1 MLINKMQRYLK
12 FSNYFLKNNKLSIRK
27 KRVSINNN
35 ILPILI
41 ILFIS
46 FIYFLITGV
55 KLYTTVLLIFMTEVY
70 LIFKFNNLL
79 REINGNIDNRFEFEK
94 SVREKQ
100 KRMLI
105 QKKNNINNL
114 IIKDENGY
122 DLEKIKI
129 DKNSYIIGKK
139 NKQNNVDIDLNSYKN
154 SEMISRVHFSITKN
168 ENDWLITDLGSKNGT
183 SLIKVDKRKI
193 KLKEFIAEKL
203 VVGDIIEI
211 FNFQILVN

>member
-1 MLINKMQRYLK
+1 MLINKIQRYLK

-70 LIFKFNNLL
+70 LIFKFNSLL

>member
-1 MLINKMQRYLK
+1 
-12 FSNYFLKNNKLSIRK
+12 
-27 KRVSINNN
+27 
-35 ILPILI
+35 
-41 ILFIS
+41 
-46 FIYFLITGV
+46 
-55 KLYTTVLLIFMTEVY
+55 
-70 LIFKFNNLL
+70 
-79 REINGNIDNRFEFEK
+79 
-94 SVREKQ
+94 
-100 KRMLI
+100 MLI
-105 QKKNNINNL
+105 QRKNNINNL

>member
-1 MLINKMQRYLK
+1 MLINKIERYLT
-12 FSNYFLKNNKLSIRK
+12 FSNYFLRNNRLSIRK
-27 KRVSINNN
+27 KRVSINSNF
-35 ILPILI
+35 LPIII

-46 FIYFLITGV
+46 VIYFLMTGL
-55 KLYTTVLLIFMTEVY
+55 KLYTIVLFIFMIEVY
-70 LIFKFNNLL
+70 LIFKFNNLTK
-79 REINGNIDNRFEFEK
+79 EINRNIDNRFDFEK

>member
-1 MLINKMQRYLK
+1 MQRYLK

-105 QKKNNINNL
+105 QRKNNINNL

>member
-1 MLINKMQRYLK
+1 MLINKIQRYLK

-27 KRVSINNN
+27 KRVSINSN

>member
-79 REINGNIDNRFEFEK
+79 REINGNIDNKFEFEK

-105 QKKNNINNL
+105 QRKNNINNL

-154 SEMISRVHFSITKN
+154 SEMISRVHFSIKKN

>member
-12 FSNYFLKNNKLSIRK
+12 FLNYFLKNNKLSIRK

>member
-1 MLINKMQRYLK
+1 MLINKIQRYLK

-27 KRVSINNN
+27 KRVSINSN

-94 SVREKQ
+94 SLREKQ

-154 SEMISRVHFSITKN
+154 SEMISRVHFLITKN

>member
-1 MLINKMQRYLK
+1 MQRYLK

-193 KLKEFIAEKL
+193 KLKEFITEKL

>member
-70 LIFKFNNLL
+70 LIFKFNSLL

>member
-1 MLINKMQRYLK
+1 MLINKIQRYLK

-94 SVREKQ
+94 SVIEKQ

-183 SLIKVDKRKI
+183 SLIKVDKRKM

>member
-1 MLINKMQRYLK
+1 MLINKIQRYLK

-203 VVGDIIEI
+203 VIGDIIEI

>member
-70 LIFKFNNLL
+70 LIFKFNSLL

-94 SVREKQ
+94 SVKEKQ

>member
-1 MLINKMQRYLK
+1 MQRYLK

-70 LIFKFNNLL
+70 LIFKFNSLL

-183 SLIKVDKRKI
+183 SLIKVDKRK
-193 KLKEFIAEKL
+193 KEK
-203 VVGDIIEI
+203 
-211 FNFQILVN
+211 

>member
-12 FSNYFLKNNKLSIRK
+12 FSNYFLKNNKFSIRK

-79 REINGNIDNRFEFEK
+79 REIN
-94 SVREKQ
+94 
-100 KRMLI
+100 
-105 QKKNNINNL
+105 
-114 IIKDENGY
+114 
-122 DLEKIKI
+122 
-129 DKNSYIIGKK
+129 
-139 NKQNNVDIDLNSYKN
+139 
-154 SEMISRVHFSITKN
+154 
-168 ENDWLITDLGSKNGT
+168 
-183 SLIKVDKRKI
+183 
-193 KLKEFIAEKL
+193 
-203 VVGDIIEI
+203 
-211 FNFQILVN
+211 

>member
-46 FIYFLITGV
+46 FIYFLVTGV

-70 LIFKFNNLL
+70 LIFKFNSLL

>member
-27 KRVSINNN
+27 KKVSINNN

-70 LIFKFNNLL
+70 LIFKFNSLL

>member
-70 LIFKFNNLL
+70 LIFKFNSLL

-94 SVREKQ
+94 TVREKQ

-105 QKKNNINNL
+105 EHVPTNWT
-114 IIKDENGY
+114 
-122 DLEKIKI
+122 EKMKTVWRYIFLWEEKV
-129 DKNSYIIGKK
+129 NS
-139 NKQNNVDIDLNSYKN
+139 
-154 SEMISRVHFSITKN
+154 H
-168 ENDWLITDLGSKNGT
+168 
-183 SLIKVDKRKI
+183 
-193 KLKEFIAEKL
+193 
-203 VVGDIIEI
+203 
-211 FNFQILVN
+211 

>member
-105 QKKNNINNL
+105 QRKNNINNL

>member
-1 MLINKMQRYLK
+1 MQRYLK

>member
-100 KRMLI
+100 KRKLI

>member
-70 LIFKFNNLL
+70 LIFKFNSLL

-94 SVREKQ
+94 SLREKQ

>member
-1 MLINKMQRYLK
+1 MLINKIQRYLK

-27 KRVSINNN
+27 KRVSINSN

-94 SVREKQ
+94 SLREKQ

>member
-1 MLINKMQRYLK
+1 MLINKIQRYLK

>member
-1 MLINKMQRYLK
+1 MQRYLK

-79 REINGNIDNRFEFEK
+79 REINGNIDNKFEFEK

-105 QKKNNINNL
+105 QRKNNINNL

-154 SEMISRVHFSITKN
+154 SEMISRVHFSIKKN

>member
-12 FSNYFLKNNKLSIRK
+12 FSNYFLKKNKLSIRK

-100 KRMLI
+100 KRILI

-203 VVGDIIEI
+203 AVGDIIEI

>member
-35 ILPILI
+35 ILSILI

>member
-70 LIFKFNNLL
+70 LIFKFNSLL

-203 VVGDIIEI
+203 VV
-211 FNFQILVN
+211 

>member
-70 LIFKFNNLL
+70 LIFKFNSLL
-79 REINGNIDNRFEFEK
+79 REINGNINNRFEFEK

>member
-1 MLINKMQRYLK
+1 MLINKIERYLT
-12 FSNYFLKNNKLSIRK
+12 FSNYFLRNNRLSIRK
-27 KRVSINNN
+27 KRVSINSNF
-35 ILPILI
+35 LPIII

-46 FIYFLITGV
+46 VIYFLMTGL
-55 KLYTTVLLIFMTEVY
+55 KLYTIVLFIFMIEVY
-70 LIFKFNNLL
+70 LIFKFNNLTK
-79 REINGNIDNRFEFEK
+79 EINRNIDNRFDFEK

-168 ENDWLITDLGSKNGT
+168 ENNWLITDLGSKNGT
-183 SLIKVDKRKI
+183 SLIKIDKRKI

>member
-12 FSNYFLKNNKLSIRK
+12 FSNYFLKNNKFSIRK

-70 LIFKFNNLL
+70 LIFKFNSLL

>member
-1 MLINKMQRYLK
+1 MLINKIQRYLK

-70 LIFKFNNLL
+70 LIFKFNSLL

-193 KLKEFIAEKL
+193 KLKEFIAEK
-203 VVGDIIEI
+203 
-211 FNFQILVN
+211 

>member
-1 MLINKMQRYLK
+1 MQRYLK

-70 LIFKFNNLL
+70 LIFKFNSLL

>member
-70 LIFKFNNLL
+70 LIFKFNSLL

-139 NKQNNVDIDLNSYKN
+139 NKQNDVDIDLNSYKN

>member
-168 ENDWLITDLGSKNGT
+168 ENNWLITDLGSKNGT
-183 SLIKVDKRKI
+183 SLIKIDKRKI

>member
-70 LIFKFNNLL
+70 LIFKFNSLL

-129 DKNSYIIGKK
+129 DKNLYIIGKK

>member
-193 KLKEFIAEKL
+193 KLKEFITEKL